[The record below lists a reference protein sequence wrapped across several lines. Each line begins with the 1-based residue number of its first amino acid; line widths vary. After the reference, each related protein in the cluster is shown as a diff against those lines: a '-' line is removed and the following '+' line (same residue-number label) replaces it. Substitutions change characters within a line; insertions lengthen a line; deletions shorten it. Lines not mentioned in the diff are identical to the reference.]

1 MLYARICY
9 IHNLIA
15 SKIRVPEDGHTDWS
29 PMSVRVCARSRV
41 SSMYR
46 ICVYNNIL
54 LILHFCKLED
64 KVFRILSVMYYFF
77 ISYIILYSTDN
88 AGDLCG
94 HLMRNKVQNVSRLY
108 CHCSLFWL
116 SFLYPIPI
124 VPQDDLLI

>member
-1 MLYARICY
+1 MGIQTGARCQCVYAR
-9 IHNLIA
+9 
-15 SKIRVPEDGHTDWS
+15 
-29 PMSVRVCARSRV
+29 VRVCPLCIAR
-41 SSMYR
+41 
-46 ICVYNNIL
+46 VYNIIL

-64 KVFRILSVMYYFF
+64 KVFHILSVMYYFF